1 MNVIKTI
8 VLVAIL
14 TLSFTT
20 VKAQSKVAHINT
32 EELVALMPETKA
44 LQAKLEKL
52 GKTYDNEMKAKDAEL
67 KAKFEKYN
75 AEFASQTEATN
86 AERTKEVQLEAQKM
100 EQFKAEA
107 MRDLQMQEKEGL
119 KPILE
124 KAQKAID
131 DVAAAQGYDYVLNA
145 AMLVVAKGKDL
156 LPDVKAKLGI
166 Q

>member
-14 TLSFTT
+14 TLGFTS
-20 VKAQSKVAHINT
+20 VQAQTKVAHINT
-32 EELVALMPETKA
+32 EALVAVMPATKT

-52 GKTYDNEMKAKDAEL
+52 GKTYDDEMKAKEAEL

-75 AEFASQTEATN
+75 GEFESQTEATN
-86 AERTKEVQLEAQKM
+86 AQRTKEVQMDAQKI

-107 MRDLQMQEKEGL
+107 MRDLQKQEQDGL

-124 KAQKAID
+124 SAQTAID
-131 DVAAAQGYDYVLNA
+131 AVATEQGFDYVLNA
-145 AMLVVAKGKDL
+145 ATLVVAKGKDL
-156 LPDVKAKLGI
+156 LADVKVKLGI

>member
-14 TLSFTT
+14 TLGFNT
-20 VKAQSKVAHINT
+20 VKAQTKVAHINT
-32 EELVALMPETKA
+32 EALVALMPATKT
-44 LQAKLEKL
+44 LKAKLEKL
-52 GKTYDNEMKAKDAEL
+52 GKTYDNEMKAKEAEL

-75 AEFASQTEATN
+75 AEFESQTEATN
-86 AERTKEVQLEAQKM
+86 AERTKEVQMDAKKIEQLKQEAL
-100 EQFKAEA
+100 
-107 MRDLQMQEKEGL
+107 RDLQKQEQDGL

-124 KAQKAID
+124 AAQKAID
-131 DVAAAQGYDYVLNA
+131 QVAAEQGYDYVLNV

>member
-8 VLVAIL
+8 VLIAVL
-14 TLSFTT
+14 TLGFTS
-20 VKAQSKVAHINT
+20 VKAQSKIAHINT
-32 EELVALMPETKA
+32 EELVALMPETKV

-52 GKTYDNEMKAKDAEL
+52 GKTYDNEMKAKEAEL

-86 AERTKEVQLEAQKM
+86 AERTKEVQLEAQKI

-107 MRDLQMQEKEGL
+107 MRDLQTQEKQGL
-119 KPILE
+119 QPILE

-131 DVAAAQGYDYVLNA
+131 DVAAAQGYDYVFNV
-145 AMLVVAKGKDL
+145 AMLVVKKGKDL
-156 LPDVKAKLGI
+156 LPDVKTKLGI